1 VAFLFEVTI
10 FDEKSES
17 MESLWR
23 RLKYYGI
30 GFGIGR
36 VFVIFF
42 FQNRGCSWLPS
53 NRVKNSILDR
63 LVVAS
68 DETLEILRKKNISQK
83 DILTALNDGDVV
95 FGESKKKGDVKVY
108 VVEKDDQKFLF
119 ALPEESI
126 LSEVF
131 IGGNANKRKVSKTG
145 RGKILRFPM
154 DDELMYLDTTKLMT
168 CQKLDLGIKD
178 SKQLLKIFK
187 ANGRVDFEQSNLKMK
202 PKPIQYFTFKHMNK
216 EIGMEVIWYKNKLN
230 ISSFAYPNSLNCGN
244 TND

>member
-30 GFGIGR
+30 GFGIGL

-68 DETLEILRKKNISQK
+68 DETLEILKKKN
-83 DILTALNDGDVV
+83 
-95 FGESKKKGDVKVY
+95 
-108 VVEKDDQKFLF
+108 
-119 ALPEESI
+119 
-126 LSEVF
+126 
-131 IGGNANKRKVSKTG
+131 
-145 RGKILRFPM
+145 
-154 DDELMYLDTTKLMT
+154 
-168 CQKLDLGIKD
+168 
-178 SKQLLKIFK
+178 
-187 ANGRVDFEQSNLKMK
+187 
-202 PKPIQYFTFKHMNK
+202 
-216 EIGMEVIWYKNKLN
+216 
-230 ISSFAYPNSLNCGN
+230 
-244 TND
+244 